1 MREMRRTD
9 RLLTEEEAYE
19 ILEKAE
25 YGILSTVCADG
36 TPYAVPMSYGMK
48 DGVIYM
54 HCTVAGGQK
63 IDNLRFNPRACFT
76 AVSDTKVL
84 PEKYGTLYR
93 SAVVFGNVEILEE
106 KDEKREGLRT
116 LLEKYSA
123 DYMEGG
129 IKYMEAS
136 LDKVYILRLTIEQI
150 SGKGRK
156 K

>member
-25 YGILSTVCADG
+25 YGILSTVCEDG
-36 TPYAVPMSYGMK
+36 TPYAVPMSYGME
-48 DGVIYM
+48 DGAIYM
-54 HCTVAGGQK
+54 HCTITGGQK
-63 IDNLRFNPRACFT
+63 IDNLRHDSQACFT
-76 AVSDTKVL
+76 AVSDTRVM

-93 SAVVFGNVEILEE
+93 SAMAFGNVEILEE
-106 KDEKREGLRT
+106 RDEKRVGL
-116 LLEKYSA
+116 LAILKKYSA

-136 LDKVYILRLTIEQI
+136 LDKVYILRMKIDRV

>member
-25 YGILSTVCADG
+25 YGILSTVCEDG
-36 TPYAVPMSYGMK
+36 TPYAVPMSYGVE
-48 DGVIYM
+48 DGAIYM
-54 HCTVAGGQK
+54 HCTAAGGQK
-63 IDNLRFNPRACFT
+63 IDNLRFRPKACFT
-76 AVSDTKVL
+76 VVADTKVL

-93 SAVVFGNVEILEE
+93 SAMVFGTVEILEE
-106 KDEKREGLRT
+106 KDEKRAGLLA
-116 LLEKYSA
+116 LLKKYSA

-136 LDKVYILRLTIEQI
+136 LDKVYILRLKIDRI

>member
-1 MREMRRTD
+1 M
-9 RLLTEEEAYE
+9 
-19 ILEKAE
+19 
-25 YGILSTVCADG
+25 
-36 TPYAVPMSYGMK
+36 
-48 DGVIYM
+48 
-54 HCTVAGGQK
+54 
-63 IDNLRFNPRACFT
+63 
-76 AVSDTKVL
+76 L

-136 LDKVYILRLTIEQI
+136 LDKVYILRLKIEQI